1 VLFVNHSPPL
11 TLVLIDAVIP
21 LSKKIRDCGVFGPTS
36 DENLNY
42 ATNNRNTW
50 VKEGE
55 AIVADMLTRVEREYE
70 EGILP
75 PEVEVWD
82 DTP

>member
-1 VLFVNHSPPL
+1 VLSVNHSHPL

>member
-1 VLFVNHSPPL
+1 VWFANHSPPW
-11 TLVLIDAVIP
+11 TLVLIVAVIP

-50 VKEGE
+50 IKEGE
-55 AIVADMLTRVEREYE
+55 AIVADMLTRVEKEYE

-75 PEVEVWD
+75 PWD
-82 DTP
+82 DTA